1 MAQRARVS
9 SKERYSS
16 KDEVKILSPSRL
28 REGEYMVPWFS
39 EPSFSTVR
47 LYLDAMEV
55 QVPESTYQINRMM
68 AYSAATIIY
77 MLVALSLI
85 DRSILIPSF
94 MD

>member
-1 MAQRARVS
+1 
-9 SKERYSS
+9 
-16 KDEVKILSPSRL
+16 
-28 REGEYMVPWFS
+28 MVPWFS